1 MTAAVLHER
10 PEFPVFGLSAAFPGM
25 RWLDGW
31 TAQGARRGTT
41 RLWQVDLG
49 HCRPERNSTVIVVSD
64 AKLRASSS
72 GQPSTGLR
80 DAAVRALRGA
90 YALSGLSGNVVAL
103 RGESA
108 RLESARPLD
117 ELGWIRF
124 RSVVESETREFVT
137 RTVGLA
143 WAAAVDLGDVAV
155 GMYGIGATLDECV
168 LARVNDRLG
177 DYQPLPDDQAQIRL
191 PAVPDLSES
200 DFQKYSVER
209 VAYIAQQTSAQQTS
223 GPQTAAE
230 PTLGA
235 GPARPR
241 HQRVRVR

>member
-1 MTAAVLHER
+1 MTVAAL
-10 PEFPVFGLSAAFPGM
+10 PESPQFPVFGLSAAFPGR

-31 TAQGARRGTT
+31 TAQNGRTTQNGRGAN

-49 HCRPERNSTVIVVSD
+49 HNHPERASVVVVVSD
-64 AKLRASSS
+64 AKLRALST

-80 DAAVRALRGA
+80 DAATRALRGA
-90 YALSGLSGNVVAL
+90 YALSGLSGNVTAL

-177 DYQPLPDDQAQIRL
+177 DYQPVPDDQLAVQL

-200 DFQKYSVER
+200 DFQKYSIER
-209 VAYIAQQTSAQQTS
+209 VAIVAEQTLMPPPS
-223 GPQTAAE
+223 G
-230 PTLGA
+230 
-235 GPARPR
+235 PR
-241 HQRVRVR
+241 HQRVRSR